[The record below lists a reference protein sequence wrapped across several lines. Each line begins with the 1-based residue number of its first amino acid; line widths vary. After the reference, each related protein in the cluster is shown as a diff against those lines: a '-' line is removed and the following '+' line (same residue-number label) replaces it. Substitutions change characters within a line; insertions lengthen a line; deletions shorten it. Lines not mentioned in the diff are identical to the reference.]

1 MSESSM
7 NLEDWMDELQDEVF
21 FRYGRDAYVEVS
33 FHPFKW
39 ELMHE
44 EGLTVDQAIDR
55 EFGE

>member
-1 MSESSM
+1 MYI
-7 NLEDWMDELQDEVF
+7 EDWMDELQDEVF
-21 FRYGRDAYVEVS
+21 FRFGRDAYTEVA